1 MAGECRCCGWVLLVR
16 WAALWTGTLPG
27 VLNYL
32 GLVLGVT
39 GILHTAVPAL
49 EVLGAVF
56 GLGLIVWFVWLGIVL
71 LRSNPSATAQQPPA
85 FVPRHARL

>member
-1 MAGECRCCGWVLLVR
+1 MAGECRCCGRVLLVR
-16 WAALWTGTLPG
+16 WAAVWTGTLPG

-56 GLGLIVWFVWLGIVL
+56 GLGLIVWFVWLGIVI
-71 LRSNPSATAQQPPA
+71 LRSHSNVMVPQPNA

>member
-32 GLVLGVT
+32 GLALSVA
-39 GILHTAVPAL
+39 GILLHTAIPAF
-49 EVLGAVF
+49 ETLGAVF
-56 GLGLIVWFVWLGIVL
+56 SLGLIVIVI
-71 LRSNPSATAQQPPA
+71 LRGHSNVMVPQPNA
-85 FVPRHARL
+85 FVPRHTRL